1 MGDPAAAASLEPVPG
16 KCNARKKAAR
26 GGGLCQA
33 PAGRGTDHPG
43 IGACSHHLGNAPN
56 HLRAG
61 DREKAL
67 AACSLLTLD
76 VPVSTEPAEVI
87 VAELIRVQ
95 RSIAQL
101 EWQIA
106 LLPLDEHGHQVLY
119 GEMQHASGEKTGE
132 ARPHVLWVMWTQE
145 RKAAADVAKKAA
157 DAGVARR
164 HIELV
169 ESIASEV
176 RGVLERFA
184 EALGL
189 DREDPRVR
197 EAGRAAL
204 QLAPG
209 RDAA

>member
-1 MGDPAAAASLEPVPG
+1 MATVAATEGHGGRALCGAKKKQGEGTCTQVAGWGTPNTTGPCKLHGGATRTHRRAADRQQALE
-16 KCNARKKAAR
+16 
-26 GGGLCQA
+26 
-33 PAGRGTDHPG
+33 
-43 IGACSHHLGNAPN
+43 
-56 HLRAG
+56 
-61 DREKAL
+61 
-67 AACSLLTLD
+67 ACSLLSLD

-106 LLPLDEHGHQVLY
+106 LLPLDENGHQVLY
-119 GEMQHASGEKTGE
+119 GEMQHASGERTGE

-169 ESIASEV
+169 ESIAGEV

-184 EALGL
+184 DALGL

-197 EAGRAAL
+197 NAGRVAL
-204 QLAPG
+204 QLPPG